1 PHVAGRA
8 QAHRTMMRALAASA
22 ALAAVVAAAPTA
34 GVTFTDVT
42 AAAGIKFVHNS
53 GRAGQKL
60 LPETLGSGC
69 AFFDADGDG
78 RPDIILINGR
88 DWQPRAR
95 HTLSALYRNNGDG
108 TFTDITAR
116 SGLDV
121 EMYGMGVAVG

>member
-1 PHVAGRA
+1 
-8 QAHRTMMRALAASA
+8 MMRALAASA
-22 ALAAVVAAAPTA
+22 AVVVVVAAAPTA

-78 RPDIILINGR
+78 WPDILLVNGR
-88 DWQPRAR
+88 DWQPRGR
-95 HTLSALYRNNGDG
+95 HTVSALYRNNGDG
-108 TFTDITAR
+108 TFADISAK

-121 EMYGMGVAVG
+121 EMYGMGVA